1 MDARFPGERREGGK
15 EKEEERETEKE
26 KEEREREKEKKER
39 KRLIVSKHNS
49 DQV

>member
-26 KEEREREKEKKER
+26 KEER
-39 KRLIVSKHNS
+39 KRLIASKHNS